1 MDQLNIFN
9 IIVPILIGLIL
20 IYQLQS
26 AINNTYYV
34 SFSYSKDVYKTKK
47 DVMNTLDARG
57 IDYRKDILDRGNCWV
72 VAIKQTG
79 T

>member
-9 IIVPILIGLIL
+9 IIVPALVGLIL
-20 IYQLQS
+20 IYQLQN